1 MRRLPLPRSGV
12 KRCERLKRGGF
23 SVHSEGRAID
33 WHLDARV
40 QRDRHAAMRLIRT
53 LLATDRKGNPRA
65 LARRMGVQGLIFDCR
80 AWWAGMERMDEY
92 SYCYRGNGE
101 LRDDL
106 ERTAAHRDHVHIE
119 LNWKGARE
127 QTSFWRRPLAR

>member
-1 MRRLPLPRSGV
+1 
-12 KRCERLKRGGF
+12 
-23 SVHSEGRAID
+23 
-33 WHLDARV
+33 
-40 QRDRHAAMRLIRT
+40 MRLIRT

-127 QTSFWRRPLAR
+127 QTSFWRSPLAR

>member
-1 MRRLPLPRSGV
+1 
-12 KRCERLKRGGF
+12 
-23 SVHSEGRAID
+23 
-33 WHLDARV
+33 
-40 QRDRHAAMRLIRT
+40 MRLIRT

-106 ERTAAHRDHVHIE
+106 ERTAAHREHVHIE
-119 LNWKGARE
+119 LSWKGARE
-127 QTSFWRRPLAR
+127 QTSFWRSSLAR

>member
-1 MRRLPLPRSGV
+1 
-12 KRCERLKRGGF
+12 
-23 SVHSEGRAID
+23 
-33 WHLDARV
+33 
-40 QRDRHAAMRLIRT
+40 MRLIRT

-101 LRDDL
+101 
-106 ERTAAHRDHVHIE
+106 A
-119 LNWKGARE
+119 NWKGARE
-127 QTSFWRRPLAR
+127 QTSFWRSPLAR